1 MSFSELTLKLL
12 ILFIPGVV
20 AILIIDL
27 FTNHSKKDLKYFL
40 LHSYLL
46 SIIAYFVHSLFRK
59 NSFFTNILDS
69 QINIDISELL
79 QVSIVGFL
87 LGVLLSYLINYKVL
101 YKLAAKIK
109 LSKKFGD
116 GEVWESIV
124 SNNKISWVTI
134 RDNKSKLTYLGKILH
149 FSDVPGKREL
159 ALTEVDIYTEDS
171 DYLYSQQLI
180 YFDFVAGENLVI
192 EIGNSYNINAE
203 DENNAE

>member
-12 ILFIPGVV
+12 ILLIPGVI
-20 AILIIDL
+20 AILVIDL

-46 SIIAYFVHSLFRK
+46 SIIAYFIHSLFSH
-59 NSFFTNILDS
+59 NSFFVNILDS
-69 QINIDISELL
+69 RINIDLSEVI
-79 QVSIVGFL
+79 QVSIIGFL
-87 LGVLLSYLINYKVL
+87 LGVVLSYLINYKIL
-101 YKLAAKIK
+101 YNLAAKIK

-116 GEVWESIV
+116 GEVWESII
-124 SNNKISWVTI
+124 SNNEVSWVTI

-159 ALTEVDIYTEDS
+159 ALTEVDVFTEDS

-180 YFDFVAGENLVI
+180 YFDFVVGENLVI
-192 EIGNSYNINAE
+192 EIGNSYNINE
-203 DENNAE
+203 EVENDA